1 MGEDRWN
8 EEEVRRPSLFSD
20 EPLLDGESDAV
31 TTERPRGRET
41 PDPDSAEVARQ
52 RLRFDDSGS
61 LPAWTEPPTGEV
73 DRTRRVAFHED
84 PPLDEGVDVWAS
96 FTGENPIWGEDAV
109 VEDFTPTGGIDRPIA
124 PAAARTEA
132 RASSPGRITI
142 GTDPS
147 GITRR
152 VPPAAQRRQPPAG
165 PSQLGSSSGRDLP
178 MAVAVGL
185 LMAAVFTATVMWRPL
200 ATLVFVMALLGLAAV
215 EFYNKVAEKGYRPSV
230 VPGLLAAILA
240 PAAAYWVGPA
250 GLVLVLTFALLV
262 TAGGFIGAESVEAGP
277 LPNTSI
283 TMLGVV
289 WIGMLGSFA
298 ALILGLSNNGLAST
312 YGTDTLFLLALGVVA
327 NDVGAY
333 FVGSA
338 AGRSP
343 LRKWIS
349 PAKSVE
355 GFIGGALFTVVVLV
369 IVGISERSTTWTS
382 TIHLVALALVI
393 SVMAP
398 MGDLVESMFKRNLDT
413 KDFGTAI
420 KGHGGALDRFDGF
433 LFALPAVYYL
443 TVVLQPWAV

>member
-1 MGEDRWN
+1 MGEDRWS
-8 EEEVRRPSLFSD
+8 EEEERWPSLFAD
-20 EPLLDGESDAV
+20 
-31 TTERPRGRET
+31 
-41 PDPDSAEVARQ
+41 DPDASTGLPSAGADSGEVTRQ

-61 LPAWTEPPTGEV
+61 IPARTVPPVGDVTG
-73 DRTRRVAFHED
+73 RSGAAVAED
-84 PPLDEGVDVWAS
+84 PPLEEGVDVWSS
-96 FTGENPIWGEDAV
+96 FTGENPLWSEDGSL
-109 VEDFTPTGGIDRPIA
+109 EDFTPTGGSSRPGRSVTA
-124 PAAARTEA
+124 QSETKAG
-132 RASSPGRITI
+132 SPGRITI

-147 GITRR
+147 GIVRR
-152 VPPAAQRRQPPAG
+152 TPPAATRRQPATG
-165 PSQLGSSSGRDLP
+165 TSQVAASSGRDLP

-185 LMAAVFTATVMWRPL
+185 LMAAVFTATVMWRPI
-200 ATLVFVMALLGLAAV
+200 ATLFLVMILLVLAAI
-215 EFYNKVAEKGYRPSV
+215 EFYTNVAEKGYRPSI
-230 VPGLLAAILA
+230 VPGVVAALLA
-240 PAAAYWVGPA
+240 PAAGYWVGVS
-250 GLVLVLTFALLV
+250 GVLLVITFAMLV

-289 WIGMLGSFA
+289 WIGLLGSFA
-298 ALILGLSNNGLAST
+298 ALILSLSTDGQGTT

-349 PAKSVE
+349 PTKSVE
-355 GFIGGALFTVVVLV
+355 GFIGGALFTLVVLV

-382 TIHLVALALVI
+382 TIDLVLLALVI
-393 SVMAP
+393 SVAAP

-413 KDFGTAI
+413 KDFGTTI
-420 KGHGGALDRFDGF
+420 RGHGGVLDRFDGF

-443 TVVLQPWAV
+443 TVVLQPWMS